1 MINKREENN
10 INNFELIDAYFIKN
24 LRKFNDDSVDKI
36 ANELGINRTYFYY
49 IENGEKRLS
58 EDLLNKIVSYY
69 NINYNKDVSLYNE
82 AYDLTVKLYESFV
95 FKNKELSAKYE
106 KEFYEKE
113 ELFTY
118 SRGFIF
124 NDLIVAIINLLRDN
138 SLTKT
143 KLDHARKYLS
153 LYDSNI
159 AFIYGVIYG
168 FAKSISY
175 NLKDTKSIFF
185 EIYNKYPINQVFP
198 SIKGIFYY
206 QLGRIYQEEKFYLE
220 ALKYYQE
227 AIVALQTIYCIERV
241 NQVNIEIA
249 NTLLS
254 LQLYNQAEKKYLE
267 LLTEAEKYGFE
278 IRASA
283 CLNNLS
289 YLYLIQ
295 NEYEKCEE
303 FAYKAKEV
311 GSTYNDL
318 NYYLAYC
325 AYKTRA
331 KEEARSIVAKLL
343 QDEDDRYA
351 ARMMKMIQGF
361 INDNPGKIDKY
372 FSLIKND
379 IIQLNDTLEM
389 KLLYK
394 MNILYY
400 IDKNGSKCMELFK
413 GYLALE
419 I

>member
-1 MINKREENN
+1 MDRREEIN
-10 INNFELIDAYFIKN
+10 ISNVELIDTYFIKK
-24 LRKFNDDSVDKI
+24 LRKYNDDSVEKI
-36 ANELGINRTYFYY
+36 ANELGINRTYFYC
-49 IENGEKRLS
+49 IENGEKRLT
-58 EDLLNKIVSYY
+58 EDLLNRIVSYY
-69 NINYNKDVSLYNE
+69 NVNYNKDINVYNE
-82 AYDLTVKLYESFV
+82 AYDLTIKLYESFV
-95 FKNKELSAKYE
+95 FKDKELSAKYE
-106 KEFYEKE
+106 KEFYDNE

-124 NDLIVAIINLLRDN
+124 NDLMIAIINLLRDKT
-138 SLTKT
+138 LTKM
-143 KLDHARKYLS
+143 KLDESIKYLS

-159 AFIYGVIYG
+159 ACIYGVIYG

-185 EIYNKYPINQVFP
+185 EIYNKYPTDQIFP

-206 QLGRIYQEEKFYLE
+206 QLGRIYREEKFYLE
-220 ALKYYQE
+220 ALKYYQDS
-227 AIVALQTIYCIERV
+227 ITALQTIYCVERV

-254 LQLYNQAEKKYLE
+254 LQLYDQAEKKYLE
-267 LLTEAEKYGFE
+267 LLAEAKKYGFE
-278 IRASA
+278 RRTCA
-283 CLNNLS
+283 CLNNLA

-295 NEYEKCEE
+295 DEYEKCEE
-303 FAYKAKEV
+303 FAYKAKEA

-343 QDEDDRYA
+343 QDEDDRYSS
-351 ARMMKMIQGF
+351 RMMKMIQGF
-361 INDNPGKIDKY
+361 INDNEKKVDQY
-372 FSLIKND
+372 FKLVRDD
-379 IIQLNDTLEM
+379 IIQLNNTLEL

-394 MNILYY
+394 MNILYN
-400 IDKNGSKCMELFK
+400 IEKNESKCKELFK